1 MEFNNKFNIPPYYD
15 KILYLIINDLTI
27 NKNYTNLEVSIIN
40 NINLNIP
47 NNILLYNNIIW
58 KSTIP
63 LEEDYTELLNKY
75 LIKSQLDSIRAER
88 NILLSESDKY
98 TSIPDWPHQTEEI
111 KQAWIIYRQELRDLP
126 NNSQLELDQNGNLI
140 NVEWPVPPTT

>member
-15 KILYLIINDLTI
+15 NILYLIINDLTI
-27 NKNYTNLEVSIIN
+27 NKNYTNLEVSMIN

-58 KSTIP
+58 KTTIP

-75 LIKSQLDSIRAER
+75 LIKSQLDYIRAER
-88 NILLSESDKY
+88 NNLLSESDKY
-98 TSIPDWPHQTEEI
+98 TSIPDWPHETEEI
-111 KQAWIIYRQELRDLP
+111 RQAWFDYRQALRDLP
-126 NNSQLELDQNGNLI
+126 QTVNIQIDENGNLT
-140 NVEWPVPPTT
+140 NVEWPVPPS

>member
-27 NKNYTNLEVSIIN
+27 NKNYTNLEVSTIN

-58 KSTIP
+58 KTTIP
-63 LEEDYTELLNKY
+63 LEEHYTELLNKY
-75 LIKSQLDSIRAER
+75 LVKEQLDCIRIER
-88 NILLSESDKY
+88 DILLSDSDKY
-98 TSIPDWPHQTEEI
+98 TSIPDWPHETEEI
-111 KQAWIIYRQELRDLP
+111 RQAWFDYRQALRDLP
-126 NNSQLELDQNGNLI
+126 QTINIQIDENGNFTNI
-140 NVEWPVPPTT
+140 EWPTPPS